1 MRENVYNCICVYLVW
16 EDGNGGGGG
25 NMVDIETMGE
35 EEEKNKETKDSV
47 YYVEVRI
54 VHVTERE
61 RGRGS

>member
-1 MRENVYNCICVYLVW
+1 MYLVW